1 MTVRAALRFI
11 LIFFFSPVG
20 AQCADVVIYTEN
32 YPPYNYPDANGA
44 VTGEATQLVHNVM
57 RASGLSYE
65 IRLLPWTRAMR
76 NTMSDNNALIFSI
89 VRSPERE
96 EEFKW
101 LVPIARDHYYL
112 FGRANDNRPITAE
125 HIRSGRH
132 QVVCV
137 FEDISCQLL
146 RDFGLPD
153 EAILEGID
161 ITRAD
166 AMKLV
171 QTGRVDFYV
180 AGRIEFQANA
190 LNLGFDA
197 DTFGPRLYL
206 DASMTLY
213 LAAGKKIKPE
223 LEAAIVMGYERL
235 LDQGKF
241 EMLFQS
247 GNPVNERLLNRN

>member
-1 MTVRAALRFI
+1 M
-11 LIFFFSPVG
+11 
-20 AQCADVVIYTEN
+20 IYTEN

-44 VTGEATQLVHNVM
+44 ITGQATELVHKVM

-65 IRLLPWTRAMR
+65 IRLLPWARAMR
-76 NTMSDNNALIFSI
+76 NTISGDNTLIFSI

-96 EEFKW
+96 ENFKW

-112 FGRANDNRPITAE
+112 FGRANDTRPITAA
-125 HIRSGRH
+125 HIRSGKH

-153 EAILEGID
+153 DAILAGID

-180 AGRIEFQANA
+180 AGRLEFQSNA
-190 LNLGFDA
+190 QNLGFKA
-197 DTFGPRLYL
+197 DTFSPRLYL

-213 LAAGKKIKPE
+213 LAAGKKIKSK
-223 LEAAIVMGYERL
+223 LEAAIVKGYESL
-235 LDQGKF
+235 LDQGTF

-247 GNPVNERLLNRN
+247 GNTVN

>member
-1 MTVRAALRFI
+1 MTVRAALRCC
-11 LIFFFSPVG
+11 LMIFFISPVG
-20 AQCADVVIYTEN
+20 AQSADVTIYTEN
-32 YPPYNYPDANGA
+32 YPPYNFSDADGA
-44 VTGEATQLVHNVM
+44 VTGQATDLVHKVM

-65 IRLLPWTRAMR
+65 IKLLPWTRAMR
-76 NTMSDNNALIFSI
+76 NTTGGNNTLIFSI

-96 EEFKW
+96 ENFKW

-112 FGRANDNRPITAE
+112 FGRADDTRPITAE
-125 HIRSGRH
+125 QVRSGLH
-132 QVVCV
+132 QIVCV
-137 FEDISCQLL
+137 FEDISCHLL
-146 RDFGLPD
+146 REFGIPD
-153 EAILEGID
+153 DAILEGID

-180 AGRIEFQANA
+180 AGRQEFQSNA
-190 LNLGFDA
+190 LNLGFNA

-213 LAAGKKIKPE
+213 LAAGKQIKPE
-223 LEAAIVMGYERL
+223 LQAAVVKGYESL
-235 LDQGKF
+235 LDRGSF

-247 GNPVNERLLNRN
+247 GNSVN